1 MWQECYIYKKISSDP
16 LSAEV
21 VFRSVDE
28 TGFLRVFDDS
38 DELRKDYY
46 SNVYFIESSA
56 PFNPFVT
63 IDARQACAIE
73 SAARA
78 NPLKNIVVLFASWSE
93 FTDSGQLHF
102 PDILLL
108 SQFENLY
115 FRWLS
120 LDSFAKGT
128 PLEEV
133 IKSERVHSHKNGG
146 AAYLSEILRLL
157 LLYRVGGIYL
167 DLDVITLKPLEFS
180 NPNFFGAETHLLAG
194 SSVMG
199 LQREGYGHIFLDS
212 CLNDFQGF
220 DRHEDNRNGSIMITY
235 KLLQACEALI
245 IGDIVDRGCQGRL
258 ELYPR
263 HTFHPFDETNV
274 HLLFDPDNLDEV
286 REIIADSM
294 TVHMR
299 HQTSRQ
305 FQRAVIDGET
315 TGYAMIAQK
324 YCPSVYDF
332 HDGKL

>member
-1 MWQECYIYKKISSDP
+1 MHKKISSDP
-16 LSAEV
+16 SSAEV

-28 TGFLRVFDDS
+28 IGFLRVFDAS
-38 DELRKDYY
+38 DELQLY
-46 SNVYFIESSA
+46 SNVYFIESSS

-78 NPLKNIVVLFASWSE
+78 NPRKNIVVLFASWSE

-102 PDILLL
+102 PDIRLL
-108 SQFENLY
+108 SQFKNLY

-133 IKSERVHSHKNGG
+133 IQSERVHNHKNG

-167 DLDVITLKPLEFS
+167 DLDVVTLKPLEFS

-199 LQREGYGHIFLDS
+199 LQRTGYGHTFLDS
-212 CLNDFQGF
+212 CLNDFQNF
-220 DRHEDNRNGSIMITY
+220 DRHDDNRNGSILITY
-235 KLLQACEALI
+235 KLLLACEALI
-245 IGDIVDRGCQGRL
+245 IGEIVDRGCQGRL

-274 HLLFDPDNLDEV
+274 HLLFNPNKLDEV

-294 TVHMR
+294 TVHLR

-305 FQRAVIDGET
+305 FQRAPTDGET
-315 TGYAMIAQK
+315 GYTMIAQK
-324 YCPSVYDF
+324 HCPSVYVF